1 MERSKNRSV
10 WSKEVRKMLVE
21 FVDEFRNATTSERRR
36 LFSEEILPALRKLY
50 ANVDNEKWKTVKMDA
65 KRWFQNTARRRGL
78 RDRFRLAHNV
88 TLRKVICWDK
98 KAEIE
103 ATVRE
108 LSNAE
113 PGTSQYLSSYSKG
126 LEQVMTTI
134 DKHDMA
140 RLQAMKEK
148 WMQTDHPVELQR
160 R

>member
-1 MERSKNRSV
+1 
-10 WSKEVRKMLVE
+10 MLVE

-36 LFSEEILPALRKLY
+36 LFSEDILPALRKLY
-50 ANVDNEKWKTVKMDA
+50 PSVDNDKWKTVKGDA

-78 RDRFRLAHNV
+78 RERFRLAPKV

-103 ATVRE
+103 ATVRD

-113 PGTSQYLSSYSKG
+113 PGTSQYLASYSKG
-126 LEQVMTTI
+126 VEQVMTTI
-134 DKHDMA
+134 DKHEMA
-140 RLQAMKEK
+140 RLQAMREQ
-148 WMQTDHPVELQR
+148 WMQTEHPVELQR

>member
-1 MERSKNRSV
+1 
-10 WSKEVRKMLVE
+10 MLVE

-36 LFSEEILPALRKLY
+36 LFSEDILPALRKFY
-50 ANVDNEKWKTVKMDA
+50 PNADQDKWKTLKTDA

-78 RDRFRLAHNV
+78 RERFRLANNV

-103 ATVRE
+103 KAVRA

-134 DKHDMA
+134 DKDEMA
-140 RLQAMKEK
+140 RLLAMKGK
-148 WMQTDHPVELQR
+148 WMEKEHPVELQR